1 MNEFL
6 LFAFVIVYW
15 VIRRGT
21 PMTGAGSDRQD
32 RENEQPSHPAGKQLD

>member
-21 PMTGAGSDRQD
+21 PTIEASNDRQD
-32 RENEQPSHPAGKQLD
+32 HENDDASHPAGER